1 MHILR
6 VYYPKVY
13 TVVASSLLYAVLHL
27 EFDEKLMESSLG
39 DKDPSKVQ
47 SICGLKRASNPAT
60 TQ

>member
-1 MHILR
+1 MLR
-6 VYYPKVY
+6 AYYPKVY

-27 EFDEKLMESSLG
+27 ESDEKLMESSLG

-47 SICGLKRASNPAT
+47 CICGLKIASNPAT

>member
-1 MHILR
+1 MLR
-6 VYYPKVY
+6 AYYPKVY

-27 EFDEKLMESSLG
+27 ESDEKLMESSLG

-47 SICGLKRASNPAT
+47 CICGLKRASNPAT

>member
-1 MHILR
+1 MTFL
-6 VYYPKVY
+6 
-13 TVVASSLLYAVLHL
+13 AGQSLYAVLHL